1 MNNNPN
7 NSFITFLYQTAA
19 GRMFLKGIMKSGVL
33 KAAEKYAKSE
43 SSKHLIPWFISENKI
58 DMTEYGNYS
67 YHSYAEFFSRQKL
80 RKYSKTDFSDKH
92 LISPCD
98 GFLSAYRLS
107 DDSSFAIK
115 GSRYR
120 VSDLL
125 DDSELAKRFKNGICL
140 VFRLEARDYHRYCYI
155 DDCYQHDSHYIE
167 GELHSVQPIA
177 LENYPVFSLNR
188 RLWNLLETKNFGPIV
203 QTEIGALLVG
213 GFSNNHQNG
222 HFIKG
227 EEMGRFELHGSTIT
241 LLIEKNRIE
250 LIDNLEAAFNHEIKV
265 RQGEWIAS
273 AINQ

>member
-1 MNNNPN
+1 M
-7 NSFITFLYQTAA
+7 I
-19 GRMFLKGIMKSGVL
+19 LKGIMKSGVL

-43 SSKHLIPWFISENKI
+43 SSKPLIPWFISKNKI

-80 RKYSKTDFSDKH
+80 KKYSRTDFSDKH

-125 DDSELAKRFKNGICL
+125 NDSELAKRFKNGICL

-167 GELHSVQPIA
+167 GELHSV
-177 LENYPVFSLNR
+177 
-188 RLWNLLETKNFGPIV
+188 
-203 QTEIGALLVG
+203 
-213 GFSNNHQNG
+213 
-222 HFIKG
+222 
-227 EEMGRFELHGSTIT
+227 
-241 LLIEKNRIE
+241 
-250 LIDNLEAAFNHEIKV
+250 
-265 RQGEWIAS
+265 
-273 AINQ
+273 

>member
-19 GRMFLKGIMKSGVL
+19 GRMILKGIMKSGVL

-43 SSKHLIPWFISENKI
+43 SSKPLIPWFISENKI

-80 RKYSKTDFSDKH
+80 KKYSKTDFSDKH

-125 DDSELAKRFKNGICL
+125 NDSELAKRFKNGICL

-167 GELHSVQPIA
+167 
-177 LENYPVFSLNR
+177 
-188 RLWNLLETKNFGPIV
+188 TKNFGPIV

-213 GFSNNHQNG
+213 GFSNNHPNG

-250 LIDNLEAAFNHEIKV
+250 LIDNLEAAFKHEIKV